1 MTNYNPLFSKYY
13 DYLVHDCR
21 EAYATDDDM
30 AFLKKAFADHC
41 DIGVSDILD
50 VGCGTGRYVIPLAND
65 GFSVTG
71 IDNSPE
77 MLAQGGERLKQH
89 GLSASL
95 LELDLMDMQE
105 TCRYDALLCMNSVIC
120 YFHET
125 KDIIKALTL
134 FRKALRP
141 GGILVL
147 EIWNIFGNA
156 ASFGSSDVY
165 EINDKEISITCRADN
180 SYNSFTSIYHTIL
193 DVTVVDS
200 GEERKF
206 INDEFLRAMTV
217 GEVTAYLEKA
227 GFTNVTAH
235 LRKDTLEPE
244 SGDEELVFLAIQA
257 N

>member
-21 EAYATDDDM
+21 EAYATEDDM
-30 AFLKKAFADHC
+30 AFLKKAFADYC
-41 DIGVSDILD
+41 EIGVSEILD
-50 VGCGTGRYVIPLAND
+50 VGCGTGRYVIPLAKE
-65 GFSVTG
+65 GFNVTG

-77 MLAQGGERLKQH
+77 MLAQGIERSRQQD
-89 GLSASL
+89 LSASFH
-95 LELDLMDMQE
+95 ELDLMDMRE
-105 TCRYDALLCMNSVIC
+105 TCKYDALLCMNSVIC

-134 FRKALRP
+134 FRNALRP

-156 ASFGSSDVY
+156 ASFGSLDVY
-165 EINDKEISITCRADN
+165 ETTDKEVSIICRADN
-180 SYNSFTSIYHTIL
+180 SYDSFTSIYHTTL

-200 GEERKF
+200 GMEQKF
-206 INDEFLRAMTV
+206 IHDEYLRAMTV

-227 GFTNVTAH
+227 GFASITVH

-244 SGDEELVFLAIQA
+244 SGDEEFVFLAVRPD
-257 N
+257 